1 MQRHR
6 LYHIMIV
13 LFLFLFHW
21 IEVCPVAGSFR
32 TFIVRIILENAIAFE
47 EHSYRF
53 YESALERAVG
63 RESRDIIRQLMRDE
77 FGHRIKLEEVRRK
90 GDLGSLD
97 VPDGKAS
104 ADIEAVSCS
113 WPEIPAHAGT
123 EEILEM
129 ALEQEQ
135 CSYNFYA
142 SIEKHARLKLT
153 REIFSVLK
161 GEEALHMR
169 LIRDRMDKGK

>member
-1 MQRHR
+1 
-6 LYHIMIV
+6 MIV
-13 LFLFLFHW
+13 FFLFHW

-32 TFIVRIILENAIAFE
+32 TFIFRIILENAIAFE
-47 EHSYRF
+47 ERSYRF
-53 YESALERAVG
+53 YESALEKAVG
-63 RESRDIIRQLMRDE
+63 RESRVIIGQLMQDE
-77 FGHRIKLEEVRRK
+77 LGHRIKLDEVRRK

-97 VPDGKAS
+97 VPEGKDS

-113 WPEIPAHAGT
+113 RPEIPAHAGT

-142 SIEKHARLKLT
+142 SIEKHARLKFA
-153 REIFSVLK
+153 REVFSVLK
-161 GEEALHMR
+161 GEEARHMR
-169 LIRDRMDKGK
+169 LICDRMDKGT